1 MRHCYESRRPSHLP
15 IKIIPTERFS
25 SLFPTT
31 SILPCRH
38 LITMTKRDESRNL
51 TPSAER
57 GKETIIPPS
66 FRLSI
71 KVSMRMLRGN
81 CTTTASTIMI
91 RIQELISARLQ

>member
-1 MRHCYESRRPSHLP
+1 MLLELDTFAYAYQDYNQRRDFRLRSDNLD
-15 IKIIPTERFS
+15 
-25 SLFPTT
+25 TT
-31 SILPCRH
+31 LQAFNNND
-38 LITMTKRDESRNL
+38 KRNESRNL